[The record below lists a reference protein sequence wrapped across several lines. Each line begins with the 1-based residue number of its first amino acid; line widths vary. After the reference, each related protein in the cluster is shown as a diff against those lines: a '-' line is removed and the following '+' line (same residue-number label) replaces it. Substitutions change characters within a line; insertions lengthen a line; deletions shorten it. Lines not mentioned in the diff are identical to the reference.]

1 MFIFFYQLGPKLC
14 CSNNTTGPY
23 YICILYIWVKCTM
36 ALPKY
41 SIPVYIY
48 IYIYKQGETV
58 RRSAA
63 IERQGNRQ
71 SDKQMNRQKD

>member
-1 MFIFFYQLGPKLC
+1 MFNFFYQLGPKLC

-48 IYIYKQGETV
+48 IYLCINKDRLSRGAKQLTDNPTNKLTD
-58 RRSAA
+58 RKT
-63 IERQGNRQ
+63 NR
-71 SDKQMNRQKD
+71 